1 MEVSFKSHGIFI
13 QGKVCLDAL
22 AVEIIGGM
30 RLMKQ
35 KELERDDS
43 RTANHSERVG
53 NSEKKLGLIEVISMA
68 VGTMIGASIFSIF
81 GVGAQIAGRN
91 LPIAFVLSGLFALLV
106 AYTYAKLGSKIIS
119 DAGPIAFIL
128 KGIGDNLITGA
139 LSILMW
145 VSYVISISLFA
156 KGFAGYFLP
165 LVNIPGTSINMGIV
179 EVVLILIF
187 TGLNVLGSKTVG
199 RAEFVIVLI
208 KLGILGIFILGGFFL
223 LDVNNIIPSGDR
235 SHLQGTLHSSI
246 IFFLSYMGFGLV
258 TNASEHMQSP
268 EKNVPRAIYIS
279 IAIVMFVYV
288 SVAVVA
294 VGNLPISQLISSG
307 ENALAVAASPFL
319 GRFGFFLISIGA
331 LFSISSA
338 LNATLYG
345 GTNVAYSFAKDG
357 ELPNFFERKVWFKSP
372 EGLYITA
379 GLSMTFVLLFN
390 IDEIASITSAIFT
403 IIYIFAF
410 ISHFRLADEYGGN
423 KVFIVACALIMVI
436 IFSVLLYFQWQ
447 SQRPAFYGIVATT
460 LGAVALEFVYRRIS
474 RRRFLQ

>member
-1 MEVSFKSHGIFI
+1 
-13 QGKVCLDAL
+13 
-22 AVEIIGGM
+22 
-30 RLMKQ
+30 MKQ
-35 KELERDDS
+35 KELGKQNS
-43 RTANHSERVG
+43 ISSQKSEDAQLSG
-53 NSEKKLGLIEVISMA
+53 KKLSLIEVISMA

-128 KGIGDNLITGA
+128 KGIGDNLVTGA

-165 LVNIPGTSINMGIV
+165 LVNIPSTSISMAIV
-179 EVVLILIF
+179 EVVLILLF
-187 TGLNVLGSKTVG
+187 TGLNILGSKTVG

-208 KLGILGIFILGGFFL
+208 KLSILSIFIIGGFFL
-223 LDVNNIIPSGDR
+223 LDVSNIIPSGDR
-235 SHLQGTLHSSI
+235 SHLQGTLHASI

-258 TNASEHMQSP
+258 TNASEHMQTP
-268 EKNVPRAIYIS
+268 EKNVPKAIYIS
-279 IAIVMFVYV
+279 IAIVMFIYV

-331 LFSISSA
+331 LFSISSS

-357 ELPNFFERKVWFKSP
+357 MLPTFFERKTWFKSP

-423 KVFIVACALIMVI
+423 KVFILASALVMII
-436 IFSVLLYFQWQ
+436 IFSLLMYFQWQ
-447 SQRPAFYGIVATT
+447 SQRPAFYGILATM
-460 LGAVALEFVYRRIS
+460 LGAVILELVYRRIFKRHFS
-474 RRRFLQ
+474 Q

>member
-1 MEVSFKSHGIFI
+1 
-13 QGKVCLDAL
+13 
-22 AVEIIGGM
+22 
-30 RLMKQ
+30 MKQ
-35 KELERDDS
+35 KELGKQNS
-43 RTANHSERVG
+43 ISSQKSEDAQLSG
-53 NSEKKLGLIEVISMA
+53 KKLSLIEVISMA

-128 KGIGDNLITGA
+128 KGIGDNLVTGA

-165 LVNIPGTSINMGIV
+165 LVNIPSTSISMAIV
-179 EVVLILIF
+179 EVVLILLF

-208 KLGILGIFILGGFFL
+208 KLSILSIFIIGGFFL
-223 LDVNNIIPSGDR
+223 LDVSNIIPSGDR
-235 SHLQGTLHSSI
+235 SHLQGTLHASI

-258 TNASEHMQSP
+258 TNASEHMQTP
-268 EKNVPRAIYIS
+268 EKNVPKAIYIS
-279 IAIVMFVYV
+279 IAIVMFIYV

-331 LFSISSA
+331 LFSISSS

-357 ELPNFFERKVWFKSP
+357 MLPTFFERKTWFKSP

-423 KVFIVACALIMVI
+423 KVFILASALVMII
-436 IFSVLLYFQWQ
+436 IFSLLMYFQWQ
-447 SQRPAFYGIVATT
+447 SQRPAFYGILATM
-460 LGAVALEFVYRRIS
+460 LGAVILELVYRRIFKRHFS
-474 RRRFLQ
+474 Q

>member
-1 MEVSFKSHGIFI
+1 
-13 QGKVCLDAL
+13 
-22 AVEIIGGM
+22 
-30 RLMKQ
+30 MKQ
-35 KELERDDS
+35 KELGKQNS
-43 RTANHSERVG
+43 ISSQKSEDAQLSG
-53 NSEKKLGLIEVISMA
+53 KKLSLIEVISMA

-128 KGIGDNLITGA
+128 KGIGDNLVTGA

-165 LVNIPGTSINMGIV
+165 LVNIPSTSISMAIV
-179 EVVLILIF
+179 EVVLILLF

-208 KLGILGIFILGGFFL
+208 KLSILSIFIIGGFFL
-223 LDVNNIIPSGDR
+223 LDVSNIIPSGDR
-235 SHLQGTLHSSI
+235 SHLQGTLHASI

-258 TNASEHMQSP
+258 TNASEHMQTP
-268 EKNVPRAIYIS
+268 EKNVPKAIYIS
-279 IAIVMFVYV
+279 IAIVMFIYV

-331 LFSISSA
+331 LFSISSS

-357 ELPNFFERKVWFKSP
+357 MLPTFFERKTWFKSP

-423 KVFIVACALIMVI
+423 KVFILASALVMII
-436 IFSVLLYFQWQ
+436 IFSLLMYFQWQ
-447 SQRPAFYGIVATT
+447 SQRPAFYGILATM
-460 LGAVALEFVYRRIS
+460 LGAVVLELVYRRIFKRHFS
-474 RRRFLQ
+474 Q

>member
-1 MEVSFKSHGIFI
+1 MQGRSSYLQFDEEVRWDIGQMNQNELGNSKS
-13 QGKVCLDAL
+13 
-22 AVEIIGGM
+22 
-30 RLMKQ
+30 
-35 KELERDDS
+35 
-43 RTANHSERVG
+43 TANQQSEHAVYAG
-53 NSEKKLGLIEVISMA
+53 EKLGLIEVISMA

-91 LPIAFVLSGLFALLV
+91 LPAAFVLSGLFALLV
-106 AYTYAKLGSKIIS
+106 AYTYAKLGAKIIS

-128 KGIGDNLITGA
+128 KGIGDNIITGA
-139 LSILMW
+139 LSILLW

-165 LVNIPGTSINMGIV
+165 LVNIPSTAISVGIV

-208 KLGILGIFILGGFFL
+208 KLGILSIFILGGFFL
-223 LDVNNIIPSGDR
+223 LDVNRIIPSGDR
-235 SHLQGTLHSSI
+235 SHLQGTLHASI

-258 TNASEHMQSP
+258 TNASEQMREP

-279 IAIVMFVYV
+279 IAIVMFVYI
-288 SVAVVA
+288 SIAVVA

-331 LFSISSA
+331 LFSISSS

-357 ELPNFFERKVWFKSP
+357 MLPHFFERKIWFKSP

-390 IDEIASITSAIFT
+390 IEEIASITSAIFT

-423 KVFIVACALIMVI
+423 KAFIIACALIMVI
-436 IFSVLLYFQWQ
+436 IFSVLMYFQWQ
-447 SQRPAFYGIVATT
+447 SQRPAFYGIIATI
-460 LGAVALEFVYRRIS
+460 LGAVMLEFVYRRVFK
-474 RRRFLQ
+474 RRFLQ

>member
-1 MEVSFKSHGIFI
+1 
-13 QGKVCLDAL
+13 
-22 AVEIIGGM
+22 
-30 RLMKQ
+30 MKQ
-35 KELERDDS
+35 KELGKQNS
-43 RTANHSERVG
+43 ISSQKSEDAQLSG
-53 NSEKKLGLIEVISMA
+53 KKLSLIEVISMA

-128 KGIGDNLITGA
+128 KGIGDNLVTGA

-165 LVNIPGTSINMGIV
+165 LVNIPSTSISMAIV
-179 EVVLILIF
+179 EVVLILLF
-187 TGLNVLGSKTVG
+187 TGLNILGSKTVG

-208 KLGILGIFILGGFFL
+208 KLSILSIFIIGGFFL
-223 LDVNNIIPSGDR
+223 LDVSNIIPSGDR
-235 SHLQGTLHSSI
+235 SHLQGTLHASI

-258 TNASEHMQSP
+258 TNASEHMQTP
-268 EKNVPRAIYIS
+268 EKNVPKAIYIS
-279 IAIVMFVYV
+279 IAIVMFIYV

-331 LFSISSA
+331 LFSISSS

-357 ELPNFFERKVWFKSP
+357 MLPTFFERKTWFKSP

-423 KVFIVACALIMVI
+423 KVFILASALVMII
-436 IFSVLLYFQWQ
+436 IFSLLMYFQWQ
-447 SQRPAFYGIVATT
+447 SQRPAFYGILTT
-460 LGAVALEFVYRRIS
+460 MLGAVILELVYRRIFKRHFS
-474 RRRFLQ
+474 Q